1 MLYYLDLCKANVTFF
16 CSNDYE
22 EINRLEGHEN
32 EVKCCAFSPS
42 GEYLATCSRD
52 KSVWFW
58 QCKCLMNNNQKM
70 EILRSQ
76 FWLFCFYKNEF

>member
-1 MLYYLDLCKANVTFF
+1 MSKHPCVHVEPPIY
-16 CSNDYE
+16 SNDYE

-58 QCKCLMNNNQKM
+58 QCK
-70 EILRSQ
+70 
-76 FWLFCFYKNEF
+76 